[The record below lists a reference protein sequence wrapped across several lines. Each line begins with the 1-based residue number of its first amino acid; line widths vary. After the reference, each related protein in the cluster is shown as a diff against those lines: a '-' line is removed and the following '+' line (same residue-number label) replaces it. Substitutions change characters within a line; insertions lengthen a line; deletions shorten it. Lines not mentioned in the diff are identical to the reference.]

1 MLSVRSL
8 RVECCVR
15 TTIAFVCVLFAFFLK
30 LGVDNCAVDAILYIT
45 VKQTNALEEHYM
57 QTVLNRI
64 TYYFLQR
71 AYTQLETEGEL
82 QNADD
87 VAEFLED
94 YFAAKVI

>member
-1 MLSVRSL
+1 ML
-8 RVECCVR
+8 CAHNNCVR
-15 TTIAFVCVLFAFFLK
+15 LRSFCIFLK